1 VTRKRLKLAVGDVF
15 RMPVDEQHV
24 GYGRIVHRW
33 GDSGGHYYFAIFAGV
48 DPADSEPDLDDI
60 VKRPV
65 TLLALSLDA
74 LLWHGV
80 WQVVGRRDVVPAAIS
95 WPAYKEGVSPQ
106 GSYEIVDYT
115 GELRRQ
121 ATEGEAEEL
130 PVPVHRRA
138 DPCATGLPGAQRGW
152 RVGRRLRRPAPA
164 VLARVDLR
172 AAVLAV
178 GALRLALLPLPP
190 APVHQHHCALEQLGR
205 ARRVGE
211 HVDVL
216 LGRHSRDQ
224 H

>member
-24 GYGRIVHRW
+24 GYGQIVHRW

-115 GELRRQ
+115 GELRRP

-130 PVPVHRRA
+130 PFRSIVALIRVQRA
-138 DPCATGLPGAQRGW
+138 FLALNG
-152 RVGRRLRRPAPA
+152 VGEWDDAY
-164 VLARVDLR
+164 D
-172 AAVLAV
+172 
-178 GALRLALLPLPP
+178 ALRPP
-190 APVHQHHCALEQLGR
+190 SSPELTSAQLF
-205 ARRVGE
+205 
-211 HVDVL
+211 
-216 LGRHSRDQ
+216 SR
-224 H
+224 